1 MNYII
6 IYENDVF
13 FFFQKLILY
22 FFKFNYFFVIQYSL
36 LLTFLFIFFNII
48 YKYILNCIKKKK
60 YLLWKMKKIINIF
73 PE

>member
-1 MNYII
+1 MNYTI
-6 IYENDVF
+6 IYENYVF

-60 YLLWKMKKIINIF
+60 NLLWKMKKIINIF